1 MASTRSSPAAWKAR
15 PASRITPGRLASTR
29 RGDDD
34 RERSDAQTD
43 RESFDQHA
51 REPVALQRLSVSEHD
66 KPIAS
71 CRGVSSR
78 IGPSEFVDLR
88 GPSGMER
95 GRGSMGMI
103 GEDGRHHLAPP
114 RRRWTGDP
122 ASRSLSAA
130 IRHPRGSGQPVEAQH
145 QPPAASFSRRTAT
158 GRRPVTLQSRPRRTS
173 ERAPP
178 RRGAA

>member
-1 MASTRSSPAAWKAR
+1 MNTFRLRVEAGGFRLSEQGPHLGEHPIVAGRLEGR

-71 CRGVSSR
+71 GRGVSSR

-88 GPSGMER
+88 GAHRAWSV
-95 GRGSMGMI
+95 
-103 GEDGRHHLAPP
+103 ATA
-114 RRRWTGDP
+114 RW
-122 ASRSLSAA
+122 A
-130 IRHPRGSGQPVEAQH
+130 
-145 QPPAASFSRRTAT
+145 
-158 GRRPVTLQSRPRRTS
+158 
-173 ERAPP
+173 
-178 RRGAA
+178 